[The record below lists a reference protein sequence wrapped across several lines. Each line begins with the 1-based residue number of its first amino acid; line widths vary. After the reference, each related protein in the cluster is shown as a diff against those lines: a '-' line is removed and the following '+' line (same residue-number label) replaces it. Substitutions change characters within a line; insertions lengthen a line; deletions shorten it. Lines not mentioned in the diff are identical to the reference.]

1 MFLSNLE
8 YVNKNIQQKW
18 RYNGND
24 NNIILLL
31 FVGPRVTS
39 LFSTLQKSRLNLV
52 WVKSLLQ
59 RRSEHFIETK
69 TARPL

>member
-31 FVGPRVTS
+31 FVAPRVTS
-39 LFSTLQKSRLNLV
+39 LFSTLQKSRLHLV
-52 WVKSLLQ
+52 WIKALLQ